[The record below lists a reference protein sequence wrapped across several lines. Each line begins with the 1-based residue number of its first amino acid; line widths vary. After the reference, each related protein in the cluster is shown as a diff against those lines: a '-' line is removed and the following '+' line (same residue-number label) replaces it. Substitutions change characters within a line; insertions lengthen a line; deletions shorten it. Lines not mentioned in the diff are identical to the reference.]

1 MITAR
6 IVFANDGGEVA
17 KVKFSE
23 DTGELEIES
32 DEYTAKFLKK
42 LFQVDKHRRFVGSYP
57 EESGKTDGFR
67 DEIYIGTQSEDHF
80 NDVLEY
86 HMGVSFNAVDIEVT
100 ANQGADGLDSV

>member
-1 MITAR
+1 MVTAR
-6 IVFANDGGEVA
+6 IVFANDGGEIA

-23 DTGELEIES
+23 ETGELEIES
-32 DEYTAKFLKK
+32 DEYTVEVLKK
-42 LFQVDKHRRFVGSYP
+42 IFQVDKHRRFIGSYP

-86 HMGVSFNAVDIEVT
+86 HMGASFNAVDIEVT
-100 ANQGADGLDSV
+100 